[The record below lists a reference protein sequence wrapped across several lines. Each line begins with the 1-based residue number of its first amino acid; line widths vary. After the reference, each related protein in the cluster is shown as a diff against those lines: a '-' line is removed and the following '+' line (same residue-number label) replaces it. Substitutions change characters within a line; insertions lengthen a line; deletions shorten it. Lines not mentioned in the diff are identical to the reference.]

1 MKEHRLKV
9 LLLDIGGVLL
19 TNGWGKEQ
27 RERVFRQFHIDE
39 AEFTPL
45 HQLNFDIYEL
55 GKLTLDEYL
64 QRTIFHKKRDFTPEE
79 FRKAL
84 LEQSQALPGA
94 IDFFKRIKEEYQLK
108 VFALSNE
115 GREITEHRIATFRL
129 NELFDAYVSS
139 CYVNLRKPDAQIYKL
154 AIDTSG
160 TRKNEALYI
169 DDRKGLIDVAVS
181 LGIPSL
187 HHISIEQTEK
197 FMKTSGLLRE
207 VKAAYGR

>member
-1 MKEHRLKV
+1 MKEHGLKV

-27 RERVFRQFHIDE
+27 RESVLEQFQLDE
-39 AEFTPL
+39 AEFTPI
-45 HQLNFDIYEL
+45 HQLNFDTYEL

-64 QRTIFHKKRDFTPEE
+64 QRTVFYKKRDFTMAD
-79 FRKAL
+79 FRKAM
-84 LEQSQALPGA
+84 LEQSLALPGA
-94 IDFFKRIKEEYQLK
+94 IDFFKKIKQEHQLK

-115 GREITEHRIATFRL
+115 GRELNEHRIAKFKL

-154 AIDTSG
+154 AIDI
-160 TRKNEALYI
+160 TRVKKNEALYV
-169 DDRKGLIDVAVS
+169 DDRKGLIDVAAS

-187 HHISIEQTEK
+187 HHTTIEQTEQL
-197 FMKTSGLLRE
+197 MNTSGLLLG
-207 VKAAYGR
+207 ANATYGR